1 MIMEIRNYVSAL
13 PSFDSVVKAVKFN
26 GDVHELSQ
34 LLPSFE
40 LLSATD
46 GVMMA
51 RINNNEFK
59 VFDNDYIV
67 ISGNFAYSIDE
78 DAFSM
83 IYKPVD
89 KEVTNEHD

>member
-1 MIMEIRNYVSAL
+1 MEIRNYVSTI
-13 PSFDSVVKAVKFN
+13 PPFEIVNAVKFN
-26 GDVHELSQ
+26 GDVHELAQ

-40 LLSATD
+40 LLSAMD

-51 RINNNEFK
+51 RINDNAFR

-67 ISGNFAYSIDE
+67 LGENVTYSVDEETFAILYE
-78 DAFSM
+78 QA
-83 IYKPVD
+83 D

>member
-1 MIMEIRNYVSAL
+1 MEIRNYVSVI
-13 PSFDSVVKAVKFN
+13 PPFEIVNAVKFN
-26 GDVHELSQ
+26 GDVHELAQ

-40 LLSATD
+40 LLSAMD

-51 RINNNEFK
+51 RINDNAFR

-67 ISGNFAYSIDE
+67 LGENVTYSVDEETFAILYE
-78 DAFSM
+78 QA
-83 IYKPVD
+83 D

>member
-1 MIMEIRNYVSAL
+1 MEIRNYVSIIP
-13 PSFDSVVKAVKFN
+13 PSRSRKAVKFN
-26 GDVHELSQ
+26 GDVHELAQ

-40 LLSATD
+40 LLSAID

-51 RINNNEFK
+51 RINGNTFR

-67 ISGNFAYSIDE
+67 LGEKVTYSVDEETFAILYE
-78 DAFSM
+78 QA
-83 IYKPVD
+83 D

>member
-1 MIMEIRNYVSAL
+1 MEIRNYVSTI
-13 PSFDSVVKAVKFN
+13 PPFEIVKAVKLN
-26 GDVHELSQ
+26 GDVHELAQ

-40 LLSATD
+40 LLSAMN

-51 RINNNEFK
+51 RINDNAFR

-67 ISGNFAYSIDE
+67 LGENVTYSVDEETFAILYE
-78 DAFSM
+78 QA
-83 IYKPVD
+83 D

>member
-1 MIMEIRNYVSAL
+1 MEIRNYVSII
-13 PSFDSVVKAVKFN
+13 PPFEIVKAVKFN
-26 GDVHELSQ
+26 GDICELSH

-51 RINNNEFK
+51 QINDNAFR

-67 ISGNFAYSIDE
+67 LGENVTYSVDAEMFAMLYE
-78 DAFSM
+78 QA
-83 IYKPVD
+83 D

>member
-1 MIMEIRNYVSAL
+1 MIMEIRNYVSTI
-13 PSFDSVVKAVKFN
+13 PPFEIVNAVKFN
-26 GDVHELSQ
+26 GDVHELAQ

-40 LLSATD
+40 LLSAMD

-51 RINNNEFK
+51 RINDNAFR

-67 ISGNFAYSIDE
+67 LGENVTYSVDEETFAILYE
-78 DAFSM
+78 QA
-83 IYKPVD
+83 D

>member
-1 MIMEIRNYVSAL
+1 MIMEIRNYVSTI
-13 PSFDSVVKAVKFN
+13 PPFEIVNAVKFN
-26 GDVHELSQ
+26 GDVHELAQ

-40 LLSATD
+40 LLSAMD

-51 RINNNEFK
+51 RINDNALR

-67 ISGNFAYSIDE
+67 LGENVTYSVDEETFAILYE
-78 DAFSM
+78 QA
-83 IYKPVD
+83 D

>member
-1 MIMEIRNYVSAL
+1 MIMEIRNYVSVIPPLEIAR
-13 PSFDSVVKAVKFN
+13 AVKFN

-34 LLPSFE
+34 ILPSFE
-40 LLSATD
+40 LLSAMD

-51 RINNNEFK
+51 RINGNTFR

-67 ISGNFAYSIDE
+67 LDEKVTYSVDEEMFAMLYE
-78 DAFSM
+78 QA
-83 IYKPVD
+83 D

>member
-1 MIMEIRNYVSAL
+1 MEIRNYI
-13 PSFDSVVKAVKFN
+13 SVIPPFEIVKAVKFN
-26 GDVHELSQ
+26 GDVHKLAQ

-40 LLSATD
+40 LFPAMD

-51 RINNNEFK
+51 RINDNAFR

-67 ISGNFAYSIDE
+67 LGENVTYSVDEETFAILYE
-78 DAFSM
+78 QA
-83 IYKPVD
+83 D